1 MDRIVAPAPPES
13 QETLTC
19 VAGAARSAFGPS
31 MQDPNRAAETAVA
44 RQRLV
49 VVPQA
54 RPQRRPVFLRWLC
67 LATASALVLVALV
80 LGGFAAGVSGA
91 PPGVALVILGATIAV
106 GALAGVLHWRADR
119 LLEAGDDATLA
130 KLRHDASLVFYA
142 VALFQVLGMI
152 GALLGYRQQTQ
163 SAALPDSQAAV
174 HALTL
179 GLGNG
184 LTATLVG
191 VVCSVV
197 VWVMFLHLQHALDK
211 PR

>member
-1 MDRIVAPAPPES
+1 MAIQEPPAAAVAPAV
-13 QETLTC
+13 Q
-19 VAGAARSAFGPS
+19 
-31 MQDPNRAAETAVA
+31 
-44 RQRLV
+44 QRLV
-49 VVPQA
+49 VLE
-54 RPQRRPVFLRWLC
+54 RRERRLRRPLFLRWLC
-67 LATASALVLVALV
+67 IATGAGLALTAL
-80 LGGFAAGVSGA
+80 GFAGFASGVSGA
-91 PPGVALVILGATIAV
+91 PLGVTVVIVLATIGVAAH
-106 GALAGVLHWRADR
+106 AGVLHWRADR
-119 LLEAGDDATLA
+119 VLAHGSDAELEQ
-130 KLRHDASLVFYA
+130 LRHDACLVFYA

-152 GALLGYRQQTQ
+152 GALLGYRQQTG

-197 VWVMFLHLQHALDK
+197 VWVMFLHLQHSLDR